1 MSDEHPAGGA
11 GGGHGGGGHNGNGN
25 GGNGG
30 GKEPGAGPQMQAP
43 EQSYHSI
50 SEPFIR
56 RPVATTLL
64 MVGLLLAG
72 LTGYFGLPVAALPQ
86 VEYPTIIVTTAL
98 PGASADTIASSVT
111 TPLERQ
117 FGQVPSLAAMT
128 SISSFGS
135 SQITLQFT
143 LDRDIDA
150 AEQDVQAAINAA
162 SNLLPRTL
170 PAPPTY
176 NKANPADQPII
187 TLSVM
192 SDTLSLANVD
202 DYADSVLAQKIAQVD
217 NVGLVTIGGG
227 QKPAVRVR
235 VDPQALDGTGLTIED
250 VRTAIGNANVNQ
262 PKGNLDGAR
271 LDWAIQ
277 TDDQL
282 TNAAA
287 YRPLVLTSAN
297 GQVAAAGTAVTAG
310 ATGTGIPVVQA
321 TGAPNAQYTAPINN
335 STGVV
340 RLGDVADVID
350 GVENEQLAG
359 WDGLNHAIIINVQ
372 RQPGAN
378 IIQVVD
384 KIRALLPRLEAA
396 MPQGI
401 KVNILADRTET
412 VRASVHDVQFTLI
425 LTIALVIGVIYFFL
439 GSARATIIP
448 GIAVPL
454 ALIGTFG
461 VMKLV
466 NFSLDNLSLMAL
478 TISTGF
484 VVDDAIVMIENISR
498 HIEEGERPFRAAL
511 KGASEIGFTIVSL
524 TVSLV
529 AVLIPLLFMSG
540 LVGRLFRE
548 FAITLAIAIGIS
560 ALLSLTLTAMMA
572 AWILKPHEESKPIFI
587 VRGFERGFAALT
599 RFYDRTL
606 QIVLRH
612 RFLTL
617 MVLLG
622 TIGGTIVL
630 AIHVPKGFFPTED
643 TGVINGVTEAAP
655 DTSFQRMSELQEEV
669 TAIILK
675 DKDVATVS
683 ASIGADGTNPT
694 ANSGRM
700 MITLKPRDDRDE
712 NATEIIDRL
721 KPQLAKVTGIS
732 TYLASVQDLTVDS
745 RVSKTPYQYT
755 IEDPDPDELQ
765 AWAPRLLDALKQQP
779 ELKDVA
785 SDLQSQALELH
796 VTVDR
801 DLASTHGVS
810 AQVLDDTLYDA
821 FGQRIVS
828 TVFTQLNQYRIILE
842 VLPQDRMSIEALERL
857 YIHTTTAETIPLSQ
871 IARFDVRPSLAAI
884 DHEGQ
889 FPALT
894 LSFDVAKGGSIGT
907 AVAAIDRALTELDP
921 PPAMRGQ
928 FVGAAEVFQ
937 ESLASVPIL
946 ILAALVTVY
955 IVLGVLYESYIHPV
969 TILSTL
975 PSAGV
980 GAILAL
986 EMTGEPFDVISLIG
1000 IVLLIGIV
1008 KKNAIMMIDFAL
1020 VAEREQ
1026 KMSPLEAIHKACLL
1040 RFRPIMMTTMA
1051 ALLGGV
1057 PLAIGSGIGSELR
1070 KPLGITIV
1078 GGLLVSQILT
1088 LYTTPVIYL
1097 GMDRV
1102 ARLLR
1107 GNKPKHEDHEPGS
1120 GMPPAERSEHG
1131 APS

>member
-1 MSDEHPAGGA
+1 MS
-11 GGGHGGGGHNGNGN
+11 
-25 GGNGG
+25 
-30 GKEPGAGPQMQAP
+30 EPGPEKPAAAQPGPQA
-43 EQSYHSI
+43 QSTGSI

-72 LTGYFGLPVAALPQ
+72 ITGYLGLPVAALPQ
-86 VEYPTIIVTTAL
+86 VEYPTIIVTTSL
-98 PGASADTIASSVT
+98 PGASSDTIASSVT

-176 NKANPADQPII
+176 NKANPADQPIL
-187 TLSVM
+187 TLSVS
-192 SDTLSLANVD
+192 SDTLSLADVD
-202 DYADSVLAQKIAQVD
+202 NYADSVLAQKIAQVD
-217 NVGLVTIGGG
+217 HVGLVTIGGG

-235 VDPQALDGTGLTIED
+235 VDPQALAGTNLTIED
-250 VRTAIGNANVNQ
+250 VRNAIAAANVNQ
-262 PKGNLDGAR
+262 PKGNLDGPR
-271 LDWAIQ
+271 LDWALQ

-282 TNAAA
+282 TDAAH
-287 YRPLVLTSAN
+287 YRPLIITASNGTVSSASN
-297 GQVAAAGTAVTAG
+297 TVTAG
-310 ATGTGIPVVQA
+310 ATGTGIPVA
-321 TGAPNAQYTAPINN
+321 TGANTGPQTQLSAPINN
-335 STGVV
+335 TPGVV
-340 RLGDVADVID
+340 RLYSVADVID

-359 WDGLNHAIIINVQ
+359 WDGAKKSIIINVQ

-378 IIQVVD
+378 IIDVVD
-384 KIRALLPRLEAA
+384 KIRTLLPRLEAA

-412 VRASVHDVQFTLI
+412 VRASVHDVQFTLV

-448 GIAVPL
+448 GVAVPL

-466 NFSLDNLSLMAL
+466 DFSLDNLSLMAL

-498 HIEEGERPFRAAL
+498 HIEEGEHPFRAAL
-511 KGASEIGFTIVSL
+511 KGAKEIGFTIVSL

-548 FAITLAIAIGIS
+548 FAMTLAIAIGIS
-560 ALLSLTLTAMMA
+560 AVLSLTLTAMMS
-572 AWILKPHEESKPIFI
+572 AWILKPHHETKPIWI
-587 VRGFERGFAALT
+587 VRGFERGFTGLT
-599 RFYDRTL
+599 KFYDRTL
-606 QIVLRH
+606 QVVLRH
-612 RFLTL
+612 RVMTLLVTLGAVALT
-617 MVLLG
+617 V
-622 TIGGTIVL
+622 IL
-630 AIHVPKGFFPTED
+630 AINVAKGFFPVED
-643 TGVINGVTEAAP
+643 TGVINGVTEAAA
-655 DTSFQRMSELQEEV
+655 DVSFARMSELQQEV
-669 TAIILK
+669 TAVIQA
-675 DKDVATVS
+675 DPDVSTVS
-683 ASIGADGTNPT
+683 SSIGADGTNPA
-694 ANSGRM
+694 ANTGRM
-700 MITLKPRDDRDE
+700 MITLKPRDDRD
-712 NATEIIDRL
+712 ATAIEIIERL
-721 KPQLAKVTGIS
+721 QPQLRAISGIQ
-732 TYLASVQDLTVDS
+732 TYLAAVQDLTVDS

-755 IEDPDPDELQ
+755 VEDPDPEELR
-765 AWAPRLLDALKQQP
+765 AWAPRLLEKLRSMP

-785 SDLQSQALELH
+785 SDMQSQALELH

-801 DLASTHGVS
+801 DAASAHGVS

-828 TVFTQLNQYRIILE
+828 TVFTQLNQYRVILE
-842 VLPQDRMSIEALERL
+842 VLPKYRQSIDALKRL
-857 YIHTTTAETIPLSQ
+857 YIHTTTGETIPLEQ
-871 IARFDVRPSLAAI
+871 IARFDVRPALAAI
-884 DHEGQ
+884 EHEGQ
-889 FPALT
+889 FPSLT
-894 LSFDVAKGGSIGT
+894 LSFDTAKGVSLGKAVEVVDT
-907 AVAAIDRALTELDP
+907 AIAKLDP

-928 FVGAAEVFQ
+928 FVGAAQVFRD
-937 ESLASVPIL
+937 SLSSEPIL
-946 ILAALVTVY
+946 ILAALITVY
-955 IVLGVLYESYIHPV
+955 IVLGVLYESYIHPI

-986 EMTGEPFDVISLIG
+986 QLTGEPFDVISLIG

-1020 VAEREQ
+1020 VAERED

-1051 ALLGGV
+1051 ALLGGL
-1057 PLAIGSGIGSELR
+1057 PLAIGSGTGSELR
-1070 KPLGITIV
+1070 RPLGITIV
-1078 GGLLVSQILT
+1078 GGLLVSQVLT

-1097 GMDRV
+1097 AMDRI
-1102 ARLLR
+1102 ARAFR
-1107 GNKPKHEDHEPGS
+1107 GNKK
-1120 GMPPAERSEHG
+1120 EHHDPVEG
-1131 APS
+1131 T